1 MRWIGLA
8 IVTLPV
14 FIYIYLIAK
23 TLSQREFLPRERFF
37 MELIRRCL
45 R

>member
-1 MRWIGLA
+1 MKWLGL
-8 IVTLPV
+8 IIITLPIV
-14 FIYIYLIAK
+14 IYLYLIVK
-23 TLSQREFLPRERFF
+23 TLRDREFLPRERFL

>member
-1 MRWIGLA
+1 MRWIGL
-8 IVTLPV
+8 IIITLPV
-14 FIYIYLIAK
+14 FIYIYLIVK
-23 TLSQREFLPRERFF
+23 TLKEREFLPRERFF